1 MPRPPD
7 PGNRKHQERMQRY
20 RGRLEKGR
28 IPEDTP
34 VDRAVAAAVTAYAA
48 HLRETGAVTDGSKSV
63 LDGIVTAAVGILV
76 ARGYDEAASRRIAV
90 RRLSRHQ
97 SAKRQ
102 RELMRL
108 AGLDSKRQA

>member
-1 MPRPPD
+1 MPRPAD
-7 PGNRKHQERMQRY
+7 PGNLPQQERMRRY

-34 VDRAVAAAVTAYAA
+34 VDRAVAAAVTAYSA
-48 HLRETGAVTDGSKSV
+48 HLRATDAVTHETKGV
-63 LDGIVTAAVGILV
+63 LDGIVTAAVRILV
-76 ARGYDEAASRRIAV
+76 SRGYDEKASRRITL

-102 RELMRL
+102 RELIRL
-108 AGLDSKRQA
+108 AGLAPG